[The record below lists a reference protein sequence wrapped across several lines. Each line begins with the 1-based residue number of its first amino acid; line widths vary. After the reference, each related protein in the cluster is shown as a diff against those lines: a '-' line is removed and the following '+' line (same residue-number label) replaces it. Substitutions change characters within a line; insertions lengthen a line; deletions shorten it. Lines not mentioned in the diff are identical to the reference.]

1 MDLLVAAGRF
11 LREVHGEPVAN
22 LLAVLAGGESSE
34 PPLEQRVRVVEG
46 LVQDHQTAVLELERT
61 PGQQLQFSNIAVE
74 GTCHVDAHARNTRLR
89 ITVPGPTRCR
99 AICVSMHPSI
109 RVSRASP
116 KCASLVSSSLGAVIS
131 DLCCLGMVQ

>member
-61 PGQQLQFSNIAVE
+61 PGQQLQFRNIAVE
-74 GTCHVDAHARNTRLR
+74 GTCT
-89 ITVPGPTRCR
+89 
-99 AICVSMHPSI
+99 SMHTREHEASYYRAGTHTLSSNLCINASVHPCL
-109 RVSRASP
+109 SR
-116 KCASLVSSSLGAVIS
+116 IS
-131 DLCCLGMVQ
+131 EMCDFGVLKFGSRYI